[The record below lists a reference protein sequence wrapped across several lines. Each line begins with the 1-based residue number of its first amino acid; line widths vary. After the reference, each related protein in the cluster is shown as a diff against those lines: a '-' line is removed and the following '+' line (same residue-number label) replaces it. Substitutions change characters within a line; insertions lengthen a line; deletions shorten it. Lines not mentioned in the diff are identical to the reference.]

1 MVPDGFLTMLGFSV
15 EVEWSR
21 WSDEHH
27 SSNLICFLI
36 LLLLF
41 PLPPLIGN
49 ETDEPI
55 SPTARLVG
63 PSPHSQAVDNS
74 ASRWDRSFTLISNLV
89 RGEGDDGGGEVIPA

>member
-1 MVPDGFLTMLGFSV
+1 MVPDGFLAMLRFSV
-15 EVEWSR
+15 SNGEHRS
-21 WSDEHH
+21 SD
-27 SSNLICFLI
+27 LICFLI
-36 LLLLF
+36 MLL

-49 ETDEPI
+49 ETDETN

-63 PSPHSQAVDNS
+63 PSPHIQAVDNS